1 MSTHSTIWAARF
13 PTMRKRPLVFAI
25 AAVLVL
31 AAVVT
36 VATLAGFDMDWLG
49 LDLPWLE

>member
-1 MSTHSTIWAARF
+1 
-13 PTMRKRPLVFAI
+13 MRKHPFIFSV
-25 AAVLVL
+25 AAVVLLVTF
-31 AAVVT
+31 VT